1 MQQFYIH
8 MEVTSHT
15 YGRAGI
21 GAQLF
26 ALKGAGLSKLKQS
39 RALGFGKPWDKN
51 KKAGNESVLS

>member
-26 ALKGAGLSKLKQS
+26 ALKGGGVKTKSH
-39 RALGFGKPWDKN
+39 ALGFGKPWEQT
-51 KKAGNESVLS
+51 KKQAMNLT